1 MRSARKLIQQL
12 SNSERTNIIS
22 VLLTGRPGSGKSA
35 LSAELALD
43 CAAPYTKLIT
53 ADSLLGYSESNKCQ
67 KFAKIFEDAYKS
79 PLSVIVVDD
88 IERQLEFVSIGPRFS
103 NTVLQTMLV
112 LFKKNPPPGR
122 KLLVIATSSAPTD
135 ILQEMELI
143 DSFDTVLNI
152 PLLTN
157 GSEVKN
163 VLKRLDLFNV
173 TELEAVAQ
181 SFRGRLPIKK
191 LLNVAEMA
199 RLSEEKTAVV
209 ERFYA
214 AMKEYG
220 IDSFNNN

>member
-1 MRSARKLIQQL
+1 
-12 SNSERTNIIS
+12 
-22 VLLTGRPGSGKSA
+22 
-35 LSAELALD
+35 
-43 CAAPYTKLIT
+43 
-53 ADSLLGYSESNKCQ
+53 
-67 KFAKIFEDAYKS
+67 
-79 PLSVIVVDD
+79 
-88 IERQLEFVSIGPRFS
+88 
-103 NTVLQTMLV
+103 
-112 LFKKNPPPGR
+112 
-122 KLLVIATSSAPTD
+122 LLVIATSSAPTD